1 MHDEISIGNNPI
13 INQSVP
19 SMNQEEYMKERV
31 EDQITWYNNK
41 SKHNQRIFKRLRII
55 EIIAAALVPVLAGFV
70 SKFDRLEYVIAL
82 LGIVVVVVAGILSLY
97 RFQEIWTEY
106 RTTCESLKH
115 EKFLF
120 LTGAEPYNVAE
131 PFGLFVNRVESLI
144 SKENTQWKL
153 YMKNEQK
160 PAEKET

>member
-1 MHDEISIGNNPI
+1 
-13 INQSVP
+13 
-19 SMNQEEYMKERV
+19 
-31 EDQITWYNNK
+31 
-41 SKHNQRIFKRLRII
+41 
-55 EIIAAALVPVLAGFV
+55 
-70 SKFDRLEYVIAL
+70 
-82 LGIVVVVVAGILSLY
+82 
-97 RFQEIWTEY
+97 
-106 RTTCESLKH
+106 LKH